1 MPFIITS
8 LNHGFESIIMEP
20 NIIQIDKQTAEYIE
34 FYHYISDLN
43 FEKINTGEE
52 IKLKIKSK

>member
-1 MPFIITS
+1 
-8 LNHGFESIIMEP
+8 MEP

-34 FYHYISDLN
+34 LNHYISDLN

-52 IKLKIKSK
+52 IKLKLKNK